1 MSAPAR
7 IPLLMVNVEIRS
19 LLDPDGTAVTNVSF
33 DLSATQLAACA
44 HAVAEVLV
52 ERHRGATLD
61 VDGVLALR
69 ELTALRDE
77 LDRLAIAEAHAAL
90 VLPLAR
96 FIALHDALDE
106 YVVTRTG
113 SDRLRE
119 VDTAALPVIG
129 ALLAPMAEL
138 RRDALAATLG
148 AASRSS

>member
-1 MSAPAR
+1 
-7 IPLLMVNVEIRS
+7 MVNVEIGT
-19 LLDPDGTAVTNVSF
+19 LVDPDGTPVTNVAF
-33 DLSATQLAACA
+33 DLSATQLQACA
-44 HAVAEVLV
+44 HAIAEVLL

-77 LDRLAIAEAHAAL
+77 LDRLAAAEAHAAL

-96 FIALHDALDE
+96 LIALHDALDE
-106 YVVTRTG
+106 YVVTRSG

-119 VDTAALPVIG
+119 ADDAALPVVG

-138 RRDALAATLG
+138 RGDALAAALG
-148 AASRSS
+148 TAAPSS

>member
-1 MSAPAR
+1 
-7 IPLLMVNVEIRS
+7 MVNAEIGT
-19 LLDPDGTAVTNVSF
+19 LLAPDGTPVTNVAF
-33 DLSATQLAACA
+33 DLSAMQLAACA
-44 HAVAEVLV
+44 HAVAEVLL

-77 LDRLAIAEAHAAL
+77 LDRLAAAEGHATL

-106 YVVTRTG
+106 WVVGRTG

-119 VDTAALPVIG
+119 ADAEALPVAG

-138 RRDALAATLG
+138 RRDALAAALG
-148 AASRSS
+148 ASARAH

>member
-1 MSAPAR
+1 
-7 IPLLMVNVEIRS
+7 MVNVEIGT
-19 LLDPDGTAVTNVSF
+19 LLDPDGTAVTNVAF
-33 DLSATQLAACA
+33 DLSATQLQACA
-44 HAVAEVLV
+44 HAAAEVLL

-77 LDRLAIAEAHAAL
+77 LDRLAAAGGHATL

-119 VDTAALPVIG
+119 ADAAALPVAG
-129 ALLAPMAEL
+129 ALLGPMAEL
-138 RRDALAATLG
+138 RRDALATALG
-148 AASRSS
+148 AAAHSS

>member
-1 MSAPAR
+1 
-7 IPLLMVNVEIRS
+7 MVNVEIRA
-19 LLDPDGTAVTNVSF
+19 LLDPDGTPVTNVAF

-44 HAVAEVLV
+44 HAVAEVLI

-77 LDRLAIAEAHAAL
+77 LDRLAAAGAHATL

-106 YVVTRTG
+106 YVVSRTA

-119 VDTAALPVIG
+119 ADSTTLPVAG
-129 ALLAPMAEL
+129 ALLGPMADL
-138 RRDALAATLG
+138 RADALAAALG
-148 AASRSS
+148 AATRSR